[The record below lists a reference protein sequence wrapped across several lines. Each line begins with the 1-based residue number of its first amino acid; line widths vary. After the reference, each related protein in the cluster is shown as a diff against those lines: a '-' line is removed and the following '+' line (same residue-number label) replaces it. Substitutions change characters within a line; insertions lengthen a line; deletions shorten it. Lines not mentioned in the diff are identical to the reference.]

1 MNAPHMKSKE
11 SIPLVDLATQSR
23 MIRDEVLRRMADVI
37 DHGRYILGAEVDEFE
52 VKFAEYCQA
61 QHCIGVANGT
71 DALHLALRAL
81 GVGPGDEVITAGNSF
96 AATAFAI
103 AYTGAK
109 AVFVD
114 VREDDYNLDPALIEA
129 VITEKTKAIIP
140 VHLYGNPARMIEICE
155 IAKRHGLKVV
165 EDAAQGHGGEIAGKR
180 IGSFGDIACF
190 SFYPG
195 KNLGAFGD
203 GGAVTTNCPELA
215 EKLRLLRNYGQRVK
229 NRHDLLGYNCRLD
242 TLQACVL
249 LTKMQYIEH
258 WTEQRRQ
265 VAWWYQEELQD
276 SGLILPEL
284 PSNARHVFHLYV
296 VRHPERDRLMASLA
310 AENIYCGIHYPNP
323 LHTAAPFHDSVTY
336 PMGLPNC
343 AKFSAEILSL
353 PMYPELTREQVARIA
368 NSIRAL
374 NLVEAKV

>member
-11 SIPLVDLATQSR
+11 AIPLVDLATQSR
-23 MIRDEVLRRMADVI
+23 MIRDEVLHRMADVI

-61 QHCIGVANGT
+61 KHCIGVANGT

-140 VHLYGNPARMIEICE
+140 VHLYGNPARMVAICE

-265 VAWWYQEELQD
+265 VARWYQEELQD

-296 VRHPERDRLMASLA
+296 VRHPERDRLMAGLA
-310 AENIYCGIHYPNP
+310 AENIYCGIHYPNRLP
-323 LHTAAPFHDSVTY
+323 TAAPFHDAVTY

-343 AKFSAEILSL
+343 AKFAAEILSL
-353 PMYPELTREQVARIA
+353 PMYPELTREHVARIA

>member
-11 SIPLVDLATQSR
+11 AIPLVDLATQSR
-23 MIRDEVLRRMADVI
+23 MIRDEVLHRMADVI

-61 QHCIGVANGT
+61 KHCIGVANGT

-140 VHLYGNPARMIEICE
+140 VHLYGNPARMVEIGE

-215 EKLRLLRNYGQRVK
+215 EKLRLFRNYGQRVK

-265 VAWWYQEELQD
+265 VARWYQEELQD

-323 LHTAAPFHDSVTY
+323 LPTAAPFHDAVTY

-343 AKFSAEILSL
+343 AKFSTEILSL
-353 PMYPELTREQVARIA
+353 PMYPELTREHVARIA

>member
-37 DHGRYILGAEVDEFE
+37 DHGRYILGSEVDEFE

-114 VREDDYNLDPALIEA
+114 VCEDDYNLDPALIEA

-140 VHLYGNPARMIEICE
+140 VHLYGNPAKMIEICE
-155 IAKRHGLKVV
+155 IAKRH
-165 EDAAQGHGGEIAGKR
+165 
-180 IGSFGDIACF
+180 
-190 SFYPG
+190 
-195 KNLGAFGD
+195 
-203 GGAVTTNCPELA
+203 
-215 EKLRLLRNYGQRVK
+215 
-229 NRHDLLGYNCRLD
+229 
-242 TLQACVL
+242 
-249 LTKMQYIEH
+249 
-258 WTEQRRQ
+258 
-265 VAWWYQEELQD
+265 
-276 SGLILPEL
+276 
-284 PSNARHVFHLYV
+284 
-296 VRHPERDRLMASLA
+296 
-310 AENIYCGIHYPNP
+310 
-323 LHTAAPFHDSVTY
+323 
-336 PMGLPNC
+336 
-343 AKFSAEILSL
+343 
-353 PMYPELTREQVARIA
+353 
-368 NSIRAL
+368 
-374 NLVEAKV
+374 

>member
-1 MNAPHMKSKE
+1 MKSTE

-37 DHGRYILGAEVDEFE
+37 DHGRYILGSEVDEFE
-52 VKFAEYCQA
+52 GKFAEYCQA
-61 QHCIGVANGT
+61 AHCIGVANGT

-114 VREDDYNLDPALIEA
+114 VREDDYNLDPSLIEA
-129 VITEKTKAIIP
+129 VITERTKAIIP
-140 VHLYGNPARMIEICE
+140 VHLYGNPARMIEIGE
-155 IAKRHGLKVV
+155 IAKKHGLKVV
-165 EDAAQGHGGEIAGKR
+165 EDAAQGHGGEINGKR

-229 NRHDLLGYNCRLD
+229 NRHDMLGYNCRLD

-265 VAWWYQEELQD
+265 VALWYQEELQD
-276 SGLILPEL
+276 TGLILPVL
-284 PSNARHVFHLYV
+284 PQNARHVFHLYV

-323 LHTAAPFHDSVTY
+323 LPNAAPFHDSVTY

-343 AKFSAEILSL
+343 TKFATEIVSL

-368 NSIRAL
+368 DSIRAL